1 MIALT
6 LLVALGAAAAFY
18 IVLRRVA
25 FLEQELRRVESLI
38 AAWGEAVREGPG
50 FVGKAS
56 APEAEP
62 VI

>member
-1 MIALT
+1 MSALT

-18 IVLRRVA
+18 IVLRRMA
-25 FLEQELRRVESLI
+25 FLEQELRRVESLF

-50 FVGKAS
+50 LVGKAS